1 MVAIRAENL
10 SKTFKITKRKP
21 GIAGAIQALWK
32 REYSSV
38 EAAKNVSLTIQEGEL
53 VGFVGPNGA
62 GKTTTLKMIS
72 GLLHPTTGT
81 VNTLG
86 FLPQKRDRAFLQ
98 AITLVM
104 GNRSQLWW
112 EIPVEESL
120 KLNKEIYELE
130 DNFYKQNLTE
140 LVDLLEIQD
149 ILQTP
154 VKKLSL
160 GQRMKAELCAAL
172 LHRPK
177 LLLLDEPTLGLDIL
191 MQKKVR
197 QFLIEYN
204 KKFKAT
210 VLLTSHN
217 MDDVLELCERIL
229 IIDHGSLI
237 YDGSLKRV
245 IAQYAPTKRV
255 AIDFEHP
262 VAEGLAK
269 QFELTSRNGN
279 PLSFE
284 AQVSRGKI
292 PQFTAELFK
301 NTGGKLPS
309 ISDLTIEETPIEEVI
324 GKIFTSDRH

>member
-1 MVAIRAENL
+1 MTAIEAKNI
-10 SKTFKITKRKP
+10 SKTFKIVKREP
-21 GIAGAIQALWK
+21 GFAGALKAFWK
-32 REYSSV
+32 REHVDV
-38 EAAKNVSLTIQEGEL
+38 EAAKNISLNIQEGEL

-72 GLLHPTTGT
+72 GLLYPTGGLVT
-81 VNTLG
+81 TLG
-86 FLPQKRDRAFLQ
+86 FSPQKREHAFLR

-120 KLNKEIYELE
+120 KLNKEIYELS
-130 DNFYKQNLTE
+130 DDFYSNSLTE
-140 LVDLLEIQD
+140 LVDLLEIKD

-197 QFLIEYN
+197 KFLAEYN
-204 KKFKAT
+204 KKSKAT
-210 VLLTSHN
+210 ILLTSHN

-229 IIDHGSLI
+229 IIDRGSLI
-237 YDGSLKRV
+237 YDGSLKDV
-245 IAQYAPTKRV
+245 IAKYAPTKRIRV
-255 AIDFEHP
+255 DFAQTMVSE
-262 VAEGLAK
+262 LAQEWK
-269 QFELTSRNGN
+269 LRSVNGDH
-279 PLSFE
+279 LAFE
-284 AQVSRGKI
+284 ANVLRKEIPSFTAQLLNAAGSKI
-292 PQFTAELFK
+292 PDVA
-301 NTGGKLPS
+301 
-309 ISDLTIEETPIEEVI
+309 DLTIEETPIEEII
-324 GKIFTSDRH
+324 GKIFEGKGS